1 MAESSSSVLSIEKED
16 GVAIFTL
23 NRPESLNAL
32 SAALCGRLV
41 QAFEEIRDDDSVGAV
56 ILTGN
61 GRAFSAGVDLKELG
75 GEVKLPEGVPISR
88 NPMPALQQCRQPIVA
103 AVNGLCVT
111 GGLELALACDVLIA
125 SSEARFADTHGRVGI
140 VPQWGITQRLP
151 RAIGPSRA
159 RQMSFSGNFI
169 DAATAERWGLVSQV
183 VEPER
188 LLPVCLELAR
198 DIASAPRG
206 AVRTIKRIYDE
217 SAQDGLERGLEREL
231 ELSREFM
238 RSVPAETIA
247 GRRKQ
252 VQERSRRQSRR
263 D

>member
-1 MAESSSSVLSIEKED
+1 MAESNPSLLLIHKED
-16 GVAIFTL
+16 AVATFTL

-32 SAALCGRLV
+32 SAALCGQLV

-75 GEVKLPEGVPISR
+75 GEVEVPEGGPLSR
-88 NPMPALQQCRQPIVA
+88 NPMQALRDCRQPIVGA
-103 AVNGLCVT
+103 INGLCVT
-111 GGLELALACDVLIA
+111 GGLEVALACDVLIA
-125 SSEARFADTHGRVGI
+125 SSEARFADTHARVGI

-151 RAIGPSRA
+151 RAVGPSRA

-169 DAATAERWGLVSQV
+169 DAHTAERWGLVSQV

-188 LLPVCLELAR
+188 LLPVCRELAR
-198 DIASAPRG
+198 DIASAPSG

-217 SAQDGLERGLEREL
+217 SANDGLDQGLEREL
-231 ELSREFM
+231 ALSREFM
-238 RSVPAETIA
+238 RSVSMETIA

-252 VQERSRRQSRR
+252 VQARSRRQARGS
-263 D
+263 